1 MISIDGEYDRDFG
14 YNACMMPSSRTA
26 HGVQVIRLDRRHN
39 RAMLDI
45 LRQSPIEAGGLSLCF
60 DRQPDIFA
68 MSDLKYHPAAW
79 SGFVKGDTLLGFV
92 MAGYHQA
99 YVNGS
104 VTPVMH
110 ITDCYFR
117 PEARRRGYLKKALSY
132 FANDGAGRAKLGYA
146 VVLKGNR
153 AAEGL
158 LGDRL
163 AAGPGGLRSR
173 IIGQLEARSLLL
185 AFPCP
190 KRPEL
195 PVRRARLDDID
206 DIVSLLRA
214 EHMPRLFGLV
224 TGRDEFAARLQ
235 QRPGLAIDDY
245 FVVEKAGKLVGVCA
259 AWDTGAFKQNRVI
272 RYGFGLTLVRAASVV
287 AAALG
292 GVPCLPPPGE
302 AFRDVFLT
310 DWAARDRSV
319 EVMHALIGHVFR
331 EYRNRKY
338 HTLVFGSCSGDPM
351 LDAAKGFPATKLLSH
366 IAVMTLEEKW
376 LQEGALDTRLPFI
389 DLALL

>member
-1 MISIDGEYDRDFG
+1 
-14 YNACMMPSSRTA
+14 
-26 HGVQVIRLDRRHN
+26 
-39 RAMLDI
+39 MLDI
-45 LRQSPIEAGGLSLCF
+45 LRQSPIEAGGLSICF

-68 MSDLKYHPAAW
+68 MAGLKYDPAVW
-79 SGFVKGDTLLGFV
+79 SGFVNGDTLLGFV

-110 ITDCYFR
+110 ITDCYLR
-117 PEARRRGYLKKALSY
+117 PEARGRGYLKKALSY

-146 VVLKGNR
+146 VVMKGNR
-153 AAEGL
+153 AAEAL

-185 AFPCP
+185 AFPYP
-190 KRPEL
+190 RRPQL

-224 TGRDEFAARLQ
+224 TSRDDFAARLR

-245 FVVEKAGKLVGVCA
+245 FVVEKAGKLAGVCA

-292 GVPCLPPPGE
+292 GAPCLPPPGE

-331 EYRNRKY
+331 EYRSRKY
-338 HTLVFGSCSGDPM
+338 HTLIFGSCSEDPM

-366 IAVMTLEEKW
+366 IAMMTLEEKW